1 MKTLKETIE
10 DLVKEH
16 GVKPFMDAVVEAG
29 IVKAPLEDP
38 KPVCPPHTYWNGH
51 ACVVDI
57 G

>member
-16 GVKPFMDAVVEAG
+16 GIKTFMDAVVEAG